1 MFKKFFFLCGHVAPP
16 SGENAVSLLYDLYE
30 CLSSTGVLLNKF
42 HLWLKLV
49 WFLYHNLKFRLP
61 ILPSLLLILLIISE
75 AVVWW
80 CSAKKLFLQSLQN
93 SQGNTCF
100 RVSFLMKLQSQRVE
114 LCQKKMPTPM
124 FSCEFCEISHN
135 SIFKKLKKESIS
147 AKKCRCRFQPGSK

>member
-1 MFKKFFFLCGHVAPP
+1 MFKIKC
-16 SGENAVSLLYDLYE
+16 SSLLYDLYE
-30 CLSSTGVLLNKF
+30 CLSSTGVLLNKL

-80 CSAKKLFLQSLQN
+80 CSAKKLFLQSSKIHKETPAL
-93 SQGNTCF
+93 
-100 RVSFLMKLQSQRVE
+100 VSLFQWGYRSRVE
-114 LCQKKMPTPM
+114 LYQKKIPTPM

-135 SIFKKLKKESIS
+135 TIFKKPKKESIS
-147 AKKCRCRFQPGSK
+147 AKKSCCRFQPGSK